1 MQSATRSLPAP
12 SDVVAEREADRKRQQ
27 ERSRRKCLAPA
38 CARIVSLAPDP
49 NPSASGAD
57 PDSGPQLVF
66 TPPTLY
72 CSEKCVRDYVQ
83 HTIERIRAD
92 RAARSR
98 KPLSVRV
105 IPAEENLS
113 NGFVFR
119 VSRIHVLIICILHA
133 SQAVTAEMLEKERVM
148 LVDMRSGTLHSG
160 LTSPRLELET
170 LSKLLANNRT
180 LSILVSGSG
189 SGTGAASGTAGQKA
203 GSRDAKSSA
212 TARSAHPTVA
222 PPKRTLAP
230 APPFVPAL
238 DRSKAM
244 SARGARA
251 PQPTSGA
258 SKAPPTPNSIS
269 ASTPKQ
275 QLQLQHSRPPAAEQ
289 LSASSSQNFPLR
301 VKIRTMLL
309 ELLNKRSADEI

>member
-1 MQSATRSLPAP
+1 M
-12 SDVVAEREADRKRQQ
+12 
-27 ERSRRKCLAPA
+27 
-38 CARIVSLAPDP
+38 
-49 NPSASGAD
+49 
-57 PDSGPQLVF
+57 F
-66 TPPTLY
+66 
-72 CSEKCVRDYVQ
+72 
-83 HTIERIRAD
+83 
-92 RAARSR
+92 
-98 KPLSVRV
+98 
-105 IPAEENLS
+105 
-113 NGFVFR
+113 FVFR
-119 VSRIHVLIICILHA
+119 VSRIHVLIICILYVL
-133 SQAVTAEMLEKERVM
+133 QAVTAEMLEKERVM

-203 GSRDAKSSA
+203 GSRDAKSST

-275 QLQLQHSRPPAAEQ
+275 QLQLQLQHSRPPAAEQ

-309 ELLNKRSADEI
+309 ELLNKRLADET